1 MKYDFE
7 HYLQADHG
15 RAYMIAKADPER
27 YREKMINRGM
37 LTDELKEE
45 LRWDANLDISK
56 MVDDDREE
64 E

>member
-1 MKYDFE
+1 MPE
-7 HYLQADHG
+7 SLLTW
-15 RAYMIAKADPER
+15 AYESTLCSWCRKNIV
-27 YREKMINRGM
+27 EKMINRGM